1 MRLRKRLAGCRAL
14 LRCLRLRDLA
24 GAAVLL
30 LGNARLLAAQA
41 AQVIELGAA
50 HLAAAHD
57 LDRVDHR
64 RIQWEHAL
72 DALAIGNLA
81 HREALVDAAARARD
95 TQPFVGLHAG
105 ALAFAHL
112 DVHDHGVARREIGN
126 FLAELGDLLLLDL
139 LQQVHGNSPAAAPR
153 AGRSGGR
160 VKWGWASFYWKVSGL
175 SPRRSLSVVIP
186 GEAEGVSPE

>member
-30 LGNARLLAAQA
+30 LGDARLLAAQA

-64 RIQWEHAL
+64 RIERKHTL
-72 DALAIGNLA
+72 DALAIGILA
-81 HREALVDAAARARD
+81 HDEVLVEPEAGAPDAHALIC
-95 TQPFVGLHAG
+95 LHAA
-105 ALAFAHL
+105 ALAFHYL
-112 DVHDHGVARREIGN
+112 VHDY
-126 FLAELGDLLLLDL
+126 D
-139 LQQVHGNSPAAAPR
+139 
-153 AGRSGGR
+153 R
-160 VKWGWASFYWKVSGL
+160 V
-175 SPRRSLSVVIP
+175 
-186 GEAEGVSPE
+186 